1 MHSYTIFW
9 IQASCS
15 HSTLHHFLVL
25 LRVKRWEVACAK
37 VLQLSWPILSFS
49 ICFFQCSYQCL
60 IDCFGR
66 IIFSSALSQVL
77 HEGGKL
83 TCTLQDI
90 SNGAQR
96 VDKSNVSRQRMT
108 LLVIFSPILDISAMG
123 FSRLLNEYWMWIKVV
138 FLYVCGG
145 ILTTYIH
152 VANIIKSRQYSCQL
166 NWDIGHL
173 SSLTHGKW
181 WGLYWHDDKNQ
192 LCNVIPDEGS

>member
-1 MHSYTIFW
+1 MCQGT
-9 IQASCS
+9 
-15 HSTLHHFLVL
+15 STESAYLELFRL
-25 LRVKRWEVACAK
+25 
-37 VLQLSWPILSFS
+37 F
-49 ICFFQCSYQCL
+49 FFQCSYQCL

-90 SNGAQR
+90 SKGAQR
-96 VDKSNVSRQRMT
+96 VDKSNVSRYRMR

-145 ILTTYIH
+145 IFTTYIH

-166 NWDIGHL
+166 YWDIDHL

-192 LCNVIPDEGS
+192 LCNVIPDEDS